1 MPAIPQPNVDMETT
15 LPLGKLKLEQ
25 LRRLLTTYISVNDE
39 RVVVGPE
46 IGEDAAVIDMGD
58 RYLVA
63 KTDPIT
69 FVADDIG
76 WYAIVINANDL
87 ATRGATPKWFLA
99 TILLPEHHAT
109 EQMVETIFA
118 QLAAACKQY
127 QITLCGGH
135 TEVTYGL
142 DRPIVVGQ
150 MLGEVAK
157 DRLIRTAG
165 AQIGDDIILTKGIA
179 VEATSI
185 IARVK
190 YEHLS
195 AMHSPEYLRA
205 CRDFIY
211 TPGISVVEEA
221 RIAVKTAN
229 ITSMHDPTEGGLA
242 TGLHEMAEAAGVGLR
257 IEREAIPMFP
267 ETSTLCAQYGLDP
280 LGVIASGALLMTAS
294 PSETPGLLAAFQA
307 HQIQASVIGRVVTA
321 QEGRCLWNQGNSR
334 PIPVF
339 HQDEL
344 TKIFA

>member
-1 MPAIPQPNVDMETT
+1 MET
-15 LPLGKLKLEQ
+15 LPVGKLKLEQ
-25 LRRLLTTYISVNDE
+25 LRRLLTTYVAVDDA

-46 IGEDAAVIDMGD
+46 VGEDAAVIDMGD

-69 FVADDIG
+69 FVVDDIG

-99 TILLPEHHAT
+99 TILLPEHQAT
-109 EQMVETIFA
+109 EAMVETIFA

-165 AQIGDDIILTKGIA
+165 VHVGDDIILTKGIA

-190 YEHLS
+190 QDDLLTRYS
-195 AMHSPEYLRA
+195 ADYLRA

-221 RIAVKTAN
+221 RIAVETAHV
-229 ITSMHDPTEGGLA
+229 TAMHDPTEGGVA
-242 TGLHEMAEAAGVGLR
+242 TGLHELAEAAGVGLH

-267 ETSTLCAQYGLDP
+267 ETVTLCAQYGLDP
-280 LGVIASGALLMTAS
+280 LGIIASGALLITVAPQETAQ
-294 PSETPGLLAAFQA
+294 LLDAFQR
-307 HQIQASVIGRVVTA
+307 QRIQASVIGRAVPID
-321 QEGRCLWNQGNSR
+321 EGRSLWNQGNQTPL
-334 PIPVF
+334 PIF

-344 TKIFA
+344 TKIFD

>member
-1 MPAIPQPNVDMETT
+1 METP

-25 LRRLLTTYISVNDE
+25 LRRLLNTYVTVNDE
-39 RVVVGPE
+39 RVVVGAE
-46 IGEDAAVIDMGD
+46 VGEDAAVIDMGD

-69 FVADDIG
+69 FVVDDIG

-99 TILLPEHHAT
+99 TILLPEHRAT
-109 EQMVETIFA
+109 ETMVETIFA

-127 QITLCGGH
+127 NITLCGGH

-179 VEATSI
+179 VEGTSI

-190 YEHLS
+190 HEHLLTMYS
-195 AMHSPEYLRA
+195 SDYLRA

-221 RIAVKTAN
+221 RIAIETAHV
-229 ITSMHDPTEGGLA
+229 SAMHDPTEGGVA
-242 TGLHEMAEAAGVGLR
+242 TGLHELAEAASVGLH
-257 IEREAIPMFP
+257 IEREAIPIFP
-267 ETSTLCAQYGLDP
+267 ETATLCAQYGLDP
-280 LGVIASGALLMTAS
+280 LGVIASGALLMTI
-294 PSETPGLLAAFQA
+294 PPQETAQLIEAFQA
-307 HQIQASVIGRVVTA
+307 NRIRASVIGRIVAA
-321 QEGRCLWNQGNSR
+321 QKGRHLWNQGNST
-334 PIPVF
+334 PLPLF
-339 HQDEL
+339 HQDEI
-344 TKIFA
+344 TKIFD

>member
-1 MPAIPQPNVDMETT
+1 MET

-25 LRRLLTTYISVNDE
+25 LRRLLTTYVAVNDA

-46 IGEDAAVIDMGD
+46 VGEDAAVIDMGD

-69 FVADDIG
+69 FVVDDIG

-99 TILLPEHHAT
+99 TILLPEHQAT
-109 EQMVETIFA
+109 EAMVETIFA

-165 AQIGDDIILTKGIA
+165 VHVGDDIILTKGIA

-190 YEHLS
+190 QDDLLTRYS
-195 AMHSPEYLRA
+195 ADYLRA

-221 RIAVKTAN
+221 RIAVETAHV
-229 ITSMHDPTEGGLA
+229 TAMHDPTEGGVA
-242 TGLHEMAEAAGVGLR
+242 TGLHELAEAAGVGLH

-267 ETSTLCAQYGLDP
+267 ETATLCAQYGLDP
-280 LGVIASGALLMTAS
+280 LGIIASGALLITVAPQETAQ
-294 PSETPGLLAAFQA
+294 LLDAFQR
-307 HQIQASVIGRVVTA
+307 QRIQASVIGRAVPID
-321 QEGRCLWNQGNSR
+321 EGRSLWNQGNQTPL
-334 PIPVF
+334 PIF

-344 TKIFA
+344 TKIFD

>member
-1 MPAIPQPNVDMETT
+1 MET

-25 LRRLLTTYISVNDE
+25 LRRLLTTYVAVNDA

-46 IGEDAAVIDMGD
+46 VGEDAAVIDMGD

-69 FVADDIG
+69 FVVDDIG

-99 TILLPEHHAT
+99 TILLPEHQAT
-109 EQMVETIFA
+109 EAMVETIFA

-127 QITLCGGH
+127 KITLCGGH

-165 AQIGDDIILTKGIA
+165 VHVGDDIILTKGIA

-190 YEHLS
+190 QDDLLTRYS
-195 AMHSPEYLRA
+195 ADYLRA

-221 RIAVKTAN
+221 RIAVETAHV
-229 ITSMHDPTEGGLA
+229 TAMHDPTEGGVA
-242 TGLHEMAEAAGVGLR
+242 TGLHELAEAAGVGLH

-267 ETSTLCAQYGLDP
+267 QTATLCAQYGLDP
-280 LGVIASGALLMTAS
+280 LGIIASGALLITVAPQETAQ
-294 PSETPGLLAAFQA
+294 LLDAFQR
-307 HQIQASVIGRVVTA
+307 QRIQASVIGRAVPID
-321 QEGRCLWNQGNSR
+321 EGRSLWNQGNQTPL
-334 PIPVF
+334 PIF

-344 TKIFA
+344 TKIFD

>member
-1 MPAIPQPNVDMETT
+1 METS

-25 LRRLLTTYISVNDE
+25 LRRLLTTYISLNDE

-46 IGEDAAVIDMGD
+46 VGEDAAVIDMGD

-99 TILLPEHHAT
+99 TILLPEHRAT
-109 EQMVETIFA
+109 EAMVETIFA

-127 QITLCGGH
+127 RITLCGGH

-165 AQIGDDIILTKGIA
+165 AQIGNDIILTKGIA

-190 YEHLS
+190 HDDLISNY
-195 AMHSPEYLRA
+195 SPDYLRA

-221 RIAVKTAN
+221 RIAAETAQV
-229 ITSMHDPTEGGLA
+229 TSMHDPTEGGVA
-242 TGLHEMAEAAGVGLR
+242 TGLHELAEAAGVGVQ
-257 IEREAIPMFP
+257 ITREAIPIFP
-267 ETSTLCAQYGLDP
+267 ETATLCARYDLDP
-280 LGVIASGALLMTAS
+280 LGVIASGALLMTV
-294 PSETPGLLAAFQA
+294 PPQETAKLLDAFRA
-307 HQIQASVIGRVVTA
+307 NRIQASVIGNVVA
-321 QEGRCLWNQGNSR
+321 ADHGRCLWNQGNST
-334 PIPVF
+334 PLPMF

>member
-1 MPAIPQPNVDMETT
+1 MET

-25 LRRLLTTYISVNDE
+25 LRRLLTTYVAVNDE

-46 IGEDAAVIDMGD
+46 VGEDAAVIDMGD

-99 TILLPEHHAT
+99 TILLPEHQAT
-109 EQMVETIFA
+109 EAMVETIFA

-165 AQIGDDIILTKGIA
+165 VQVGDDIILTKGIA

-190 YEHLS
+190 QDDLS
-195 AMHSPEYLRA
+195 TRYSADYLRA

-221 RIAVKTAN
+221 RIAVETAHV
-229 ITSMHDPTEGGLA
+229 TAMHDPTEGGVA
-242 TGLHEMAEAAGVGLR
+242 TGLHELAEAAGVGVH
-257 IEREAIPMFP
+257 IEREAIPIFS
-267 ETSTLCAQYGLDP
+267 ETAMLCAQYGLDP
-280 LGVIASGALLMTAS
+280 LGVIASGALLITAAPQETAS
-294 PSETPGLLAAFQA
+294 LLEAFQR
-307 HQIQASVIGRVVTA
+307 QRIQASVIGRAVPIH
-321 QEGRCLWNQGNSR
+321 EGRCLWNQGNQTPL
-334 PIPVF
+334 PIF

-344 TKIFA
+344 TKIFD

>member
-1 MPAIPQPNVDMETT
+1 MET

-25 LRRLLTTYISVNDE
+25 LRRLLTTYVAVNDA

-46 IGEDAAVIDMGD
+46 VGEDAAVIDMGD

-69 FVADDIG
+69 FVVDDIG

-99 TILLPEHHAT
+99 TILLPEHQAT
-109 EQMVETIFA
+109 EAMVETIFA

-127 QITLCGGH
+127 KITLCGGH

-165 AQIGDDIILTKGIA
+165 VHVGDDIILTKGIA

-190 YEHLS
+190 QDDLLTRYS
-195 AMHSPEYLRA
+195 ADYLRA

-221 RIAVKTAN
+221 RIAVETAHV
-229 ITSMHDPTEGGLA
+229 TAMHDPTEGGVA
-242 TGLHEMAEAAGVGLR
+242 TGLHELAEAAGVGLH

-267 ETSTLCAQYGLDP
+267 ETATLCAQYGLDP
-280 LGVIASGALLMTAS
+280 LGIIASGALLITVAPQETAQ
-294 PSETPGLLAAFQA
+294 LLDAFQR
-307 HQIQASVIGRVVTA
+307 QRIQASVIGRAVPID
-321 QEGRCLWNQGNSR
+321 EGRSLWNQGNQTPL
-334 PIPVF
+334 PIF

-344 TKIFA
+344 TKIFD

>member
-1 MPAIPQPNVDMETT
+1 MET

-25 LRRLLTTYISVNDE
+25 LRRLLTTYVAVDDA

-46 IGEDAAVIDMGD
+46 VGEDAAVIDMGD

-69 FVADDIG
+69 FVVDDIG

-99 TILLPEHHAT
+99 TILLPEHQAT
-109 EQMVETIFA
+109 EAMVETIFA

-165 AQIGDDIILTKGIA
+165 VHVGDDIILTKGIA

-190 YEHLS
+190 QDDLLTRYS
-195 AMHSPEYLRA
+195 ADYLRA

-221 RIAVKTAN
+221 RIAVETAHV
-229 ITSMHDPTEGGLA
+229 TAMHDPTEGGVA
-242 TGLHEMAEAAGVGLR
+242 TGLHELAEAAGVGLH

-267 ETSTLCAQYGLDP
+267 ETVTLCAQYGLDP
-280 LGVIASGALLMTAS
+280 LGIIASGALLITVAPQETAQ
-294 PSETPGLLAAFQA
+294 LLDAFQR
-307 HQIQASVIGRVVTA
+307 QRIQASVIGRAVPID
-321 QEGRCLWNQGNSR
+321 EGRSLWNQGNQTPL
-334 PIPVF
+334 PIF

-344 TKIFA
+344 TKIFD

>member
-1 MPAIPQPNVDMETT
+1 MET

-25 LRRLLTTYISVNDE
+25 LRRLLTTYVAVNDA

-46 IGEDAAVIDMGD
+46 VGEDAAVIDMGD

-69 FVADDIG
+69 FVVDDIG

-99 TILLPEHHAT
+99 TILLPEHQAT
-109 EQMVETIFA
+109 EAMVETIFA

-165 AQIGDDIILTKGIA
+165 VHVGDDIILTKGIA

-190 YEHLS
+190 QDDLLTRYS
-195 AMHSPEYLRA
+195 ADYLRA

-221 RIAVKTAN
+221 RIAVETAHV
-229 ITSMHDPTEGGLA
+229 TAMHDPTEGGVA
-242 TGLHEMAEAAGVGLR
+242 TGLHELAEAAGVGLH

-267 ETSTLCAQYGLDP
+267 ETVTLCAQYGLDP
-280 LGVIASGALLMTAS
+280 LGIIASGALLITVAPQETAQ
-294 PSETPGLLAAFQA
+294 LLDAFQR
-307 HQIQASVIGRVVTA
+307 QRIQASVIGRAVPID
-321 QEGRCLWNQGNSR
+321 EGRSLWNQGNQTPL
-334 PIPVF
+334 PIF

-344 TKIFA
+344 TKIFD